1 MLLLGFQSS
10 FSQNTQGK
18 WLGKITQQPGG
29 YSQLYD
35 LELDLSQRKNIW
47 GESYAFEGD
56 SLRIRIGLSGYI
68 DKDSI
73 RLNESQGWI
82 REDKVPFKWIPCVK
96 QFHLAYRRE
105 GDYEY
110 LEGRWTGFSKDDPT
124 STCFPGRVILS
135 RSVDGLNKFLEE
147 HRDSVVITEP
157 TVTASVVPPVLNFT
171 EDFLNTEPKKI
182 TEIIVNQAN
191 LQIQLLD
198 YMKVDND
205 TVSVYLNRNLLAK
218 NIRIS
223 KRPTLLNFKLDTRI
237 EFHEV
242 LLYAENLG
250 LVPPNTS
257 ELILVDGEI
266 RHRVMIVS
274 DKEKTAAIYLRY
286 KLKKK
291 DEIHISF
298 PFTSFRVFSNF
309 RPELQRYL
317 DGTFTRRCVRSNST
331 QRAIYLAY

>member
-1 MLLLGFQSS
+1 MRWLSLCIMLLLNIQAS
-10 FSQNTQGK
+10 FSQNIEGK

-35 LELDLSQRKNIW
+35 LEFDLSQRKNIW

-56 SLRIRIGLSGYI
+56 SIRIRIGLSGYI

-73 RLNESQGWI
+73 RLNESLGWI
-82 REDKVPFKWIPCVK
+82 REDKVPFTWIPCVK
-96 QFHLAYRRE
+96 QFYLAYRKE
-105 GDYEY
+105 GDFEY
-110 LEGRWTGFSKDDPT
+110 LEGRWTGFSKDDSRSP
-124 STCFPGRVILS
+124 CYPGKVILS
-135 RSVDGLNKFLEE
+135 RSVEGLNKFLED

-157 TVTASVVPPVLNFT
+157 LVTASVAAPVLDFT
-171 EDFLNTEPKKI
+171 SDFLNTEPKKV
-182 TEIIVNQAN
+182 TEIIVHQPE
-191 LQIQLLD
+191 LQIQLVD

-223 KRPTLLNFKLDTRI
+223 KRPALLNFRLDTRI

-242 LLYAENLG
+242 LLFAENLG

-257 ELILVDGEI
+257 ELILVDGEN

-274 DKEKTAAIYLRY
+274 DKEKTAAVYLRY
-286 KLKKK
+286 KPKKK
-291 DEIHISF
+291 S
-298 PFTSFRVFSNF
+298 
-309 RPELQRYL
+309 
-317 DGTFTRRCVRSNST
+317 
-331 QRAIYLAY
+331 